1 VGPLLVRCLLFALT
15 AEPIEANAAVATE
28 TRAGEMPLY
37 ANQASSSSFVAT
49 VITPEASLDY
59 QRSSTT
65 LRLRYFPRFYWQGS
79 GSPDAMIDPL
89 TGRTPAYAG
98 PSGVITMHQAGLS
111 LTTKLRSTTLL
122 TAQAV
127 AAYGTPDYAALP
139 QLLPT
144 AQAALPPVQPVF
156 SATGTGALQAD
167 VSRRWQLLFATTVS
181 RFQPVGKPDDVVNAV
196 PIQTSTTVTAAPGFA
211 FQATHLDFV
220 GLTVGTTYVDL
231 PAPPHLN
238 PFTRRTLQEVDASIF
253 IVTPTLTWR
262 RRLARDSELR
272 MGVGASHAE
281 NLGTKPVTDGQP
293 TVVPTATAQL
303 IGRLAAT
310 DQATLSADLRAGVDD
325 YVDPI
330 LAVSGPRL
338 LTSARL
344 TFQTST
350 AWSASLQAD
359 FSTSWAPA
367 PTTASLNMGTVAGQ
381 SAVTTNP
388 PPDLTSVSVSLPV
401 RYRVSSHLSIE
412 AGGRYSDRRPSFSS
426 PGGFHQ
432 QQLFGYVAL
441 TLTTRNEAPNFIRT
455 Q

>member
-15 AEPIEANAAVATE
+15 TEPVEANAAVATE

-37 ANQASSSSFVAT
+37 ANQSSSSSFVAT

-65 LRLRYFPRFYWQGS
+65 LRLRYFPRFYWQAS
-79 GSPDAMIDPL
+79 EAADAVANQ
-89 TGRTPAYAG
+89 TTAGAG

-111 LTTKLRSTTLL
+111 LSTKLRSTTLV
-122 TAQAV
+122 TAQAF

-139 QLLPT
+139 QLLP
-144 AQAALPPVQPVF
+144 AGQAVLPSVQKVF

-167 VSRRWQLLFATTVS
+167 LSRRWQLLVGAAVS
-181 RFQPVGKPDDVVNAV
+181 RFQSVGTPDDINAI
-196 PIQTSTTVTAAPGFA
+196 PIQTSTTVSAAPGFA
-211 FQATHLDFV
+211 FQATHVDFV
-220 GLTVGTTYVDL
+220 GLTVGATYVDL

-238 PFTRRTLQEVDASIF
+238 PFTRRTLQEVDAAIF
-253 IVTPTLTWR
+253 IVNPMLTWR
-262 RRLARDSELR
+262 RKLARDAEMRL
-272 MGVGASHAE
+272 GAGASHAE
-281 NLGTKPVTDGQP
+281 DLGTKNVTGGQP
-293 TVVPTATAQL
+293 ALVPTATAQL
-303 IGRLAAT
+303 LSRLVAA
-310 DQATLSADLRAGVDD
+310 DQATLGADLRFVVDD

-330 LAVSGPRL
+330 LAVSGPRVY
-338 LTSARL
+338 TSARL

-359 FSTSWAPA
+359 FSTSWASVP
-367 PTTASLNMGTVAGQ
+367 PTVSLNTGTAAGQ
-381 SAVTTNP
+381 STVTTNP